1 MRTLFTS
8 ILLLT
13 SMATAM
19 AQAPSWLEDNLYGG
33 GKMNGVVAVVT
44 LIIAGIGLWLWA
56 QDRRLKRMEDRIKRS
71 DDQTAHGKL
80 H

>member
-1 MRTLFTS
+1 MRTLLT
-8 ILLLT
+8 ITLLLST
-13 SMATAM
+13 MAPSM

-33 GKMNGVVAVVT
+33 GKMNAVVAVVT

-56 QDRRLKRMEDRIKRS
+56 QDRRLKRMEERIGRS
-71 DDQTAHGKL
+71 DDQTAHEKL